1 MLPSWI
7 TGMLM
12 LFALGAAAG
21 FLLQK
26 QGGLA
31 NRLNSGFALLGS
43 LAGVV
48 VAVQALT
55 AGETIDGQLWLL
67 GSVHLG
73 SFYLDTLAALMLLAV
88 TLVGT
93 AVSLYSFAYIKEYE
107 GKGDVTIGVLMNLFL
122 LAMTGMVLA
131 DNALGFLLCYELV
144 TLTSYWLVKTN
155 PAAARQSRL
164 YLVMNHIGMVLVLA
178 AFWLLCQRSGSLEFS
193 VLREHHLAGP
203 LASLVFLL
211 SFCGFG
217 LRAGFVPLHGW
228 LPVAEPVAPSHIS
241 ALMSGVM
248 VKLGLFG
255 ILRVGIDF
263 LGASQLWW
271 GYMVLI
277 FGACSAVLG
286 VLFALAEHDL
296 KRLLAYHTVENIGI
310 ILMGMGI
317 GMIGLAGQQPTLVVL
332 GLLGALY
339 HLLNHAI
346 FKSLLFMG
354 TGSVMFRLHTRDM
367 DKMGGLAKLMPW
379 TALAFL
385 IGAMAI
391 SALPPLNGFV
401 SEWFIYQSL
410 ITMTRLG
417 TSIVAPLAVVMLAV
431 TGAMAVMCFVKV
443 YGICFSGAPRS
454 EKASQAREVPGAMVA
469 GTLLLAAVCLVLGL
483 GAPWIAPLVNGYG
496 QALVAAHL
504 ASSVTSTVAT
514 GATLIPLDSSQAILS
529 PPVIAITLFG
539 LFLIPLLILALFK
552 GPKPGRRHA
561 GTPWACGY
569 AYEERMSL
577 TSGGVTHTLRRLC
590 APLYRKQPSLD
601 LASALTG
608 VSEAPSRTS
617 LVLHALVLV
626 LFILMAVG
634 V

>member
-1 MLPSWI
+1 MLSPLVMA
-7 TGMLM
+7 TLL
-12 LFALGAAAG
+12 LFLLGAAAG
-21 FLLQK
+21 LLLQK
-26 QGGLA
+26 QPWLA

-43 LAGVV
+43 LVGVV
-48 VAVQALT
+48 AAIKALT
-55 AGETIDGQLWLL
+55 QDAPIDGQIWLL
-67 GSVHLG
+67 GSVHL
-73 SFYLDTLAALMLLAV
+73 DMLAALMLLV
-88 TLVGT
+88 ITLVGL
-93 AVSLYSFAYIKEYE
+93 AVSLYSFAYIREYQ
-107 GKGDVTIGVLMNLFL
+107 GKGDVAIGALMNLFL
-122 LAMTGMVLA
+122 FAMVGMVLA

-144 TLTSYWLVKTN
+144 TLTTYWLVKTN
-155 PAAARQSRL
+155 PDAAKQSRL
-164 YLVMNHIGMVLVLA
+164 YLVMNHIGMALVLV
-178 AFWLLCQRSGSLEFS
+178 AFWLLCRDSGSLEFAA
-193 VLREHHLAGP
+193 LREHHLAGA

-255 ILRVGIDF
+255 ILRVSIDF

-317 GMIGLAGQQPTLVVL
+317 GMIGIANQQPALVVL

-401 SEWFIYQSL
+401 SEWFIYQALLS
-410 ITMTRLG
+410 MTKLG
-417 TSIVAPLAVVMLAV
+417 TSVVAPLAVVMLAV

-443 YGICFSGAPRS
+443 YGICFCGAPRS
-454 EKASQAREVPGAMVA
+454 EKASQAREVPNAMVA

-483 GAPWIAPLVNGYG
+483 GAPWIAPFVSGYG
-496 QALVAAHL
+496 QALVSTHL
-504 ASSVTSTVAT
+504 MGQMSVAT
-514 GATLIPLDSSQAILS
+514 GATLLPLDSSQAILS
-529 PPVIAITLFG
+529 PPVIAITLLG
-539 LFLIPLLILALFK
+539 LFLIPLLVVAIFK
-552 GPKPGRRHA
+552 GPKLGRRHA

-577 TSGGVTHTLRRLC
+577 TSGGVTHTLRQLC
-590 APLYRKQPSLD
+590 APLYRKQPQLD
-601 LASALTG
+601 LASALHG
-608 VSEAPSRTS
+608 VSDTS
-617 LVLHALVLV
+617 SSTGWLLHGVVLA

>member
-1 MLPSWI
+1 MLSPLVMG
-7 TGMLM
+7 TLV
-12 LFALGAAAG
+12 LFLLGAAAG
-21 FLLQK
+21 LLLQK
-26 QGGLA
+26 QPWLA

-48 VAVQALT
+48 AAIKAL
-55 AGETIDGQLWLL
+55 AQGAPIDGQLWLL
-67 GSVHLG
+67 GSVHL
-73 SFYLDTLAALMLLAV
+73 DMLAALMLLV
-88 TLVGT
+88 ITLVGV
-93 AVSLYSFAYIKEYE
+93 AVSLYSFAYIREYQ

-122 LAMTGMVLA
+122 FAMVGMVLA

-155 PAAARQSRL
+155 PDAAKQSRL
-164 YLVMNHIGMVLVLA
+164 YLVMNHIGMALVLI
-178 AFWLLCQRSGSLEFS
+178 AFWLLCRESGSLEFAA
-193 VLREHHLAGP
+193 LREHHLGGA

-255 ILRVGIDF
+255 ILRVSIDF

-317 GMIGLAGQQPTLVVL
+317 GMIGIANQQPTLVVL

-401 SEWFIYQSL
+401 SEWFIYQALLS
-410 ITMTRLG
+410 MTKLG
-417 TSIVAPLAVVMLAV
+417 TSVVAPLAVVMLAV

-443 YGICFSGAPRS
+443 YGICFCGAPRS
-454 EKASQAREVPGAMVA
+454 EKASQAREVPNAMVA

-483 GAPWIAPLVNGYG
+483 GAPWIAPHIASYG
-496 QALVAAHL
+496 QALV
-504 ASSVTSTVAT
+504 STQLDSQMSVAT
-514 GATLIPLDSSQAILS
+514 GATLLPLDSSQAILS

-539 LFLIPLLILALFK
+539 LFLIPLLVVAIFK
-552 GPKPGRRHA
+552 GPKLGRRHA

-577 TSGGVTHTLRRLC
+577 TSGGVTHTLRQLC
-590 APLYRKQPSLD
+590 APLYRKQPQLD
-601 LASALTG
+601 LATALHG
-608 VSEAPSRTS
+608 VSYAPGNTGWI
-617 LVLHALVLV
+617 LHGVVLA

>member
-1 MLPSWI
+1 MLPPLLLGS
-7 TGMLM
+7 LL
-12 LFALGAAAG
+12 LFLFGALLGAAAG
-21 FLLQK
+21 RLLNNAS
-26 QGGLA
+26 LA

-48 VAVQALT
+48 ASVNAL
-55 AGETIDGQLWLL
+55 AQGAPIDGQLWLL
-67 GSVHLG
+67 GSVHL
-73 SFYLDTLAALMLLAV
+73 DMLAALMLLV
-88 TLVGT
+88 ITLVGV
-93 AVSLYSFAYIKEYE
+93 AVSLYSFAYIEEYQ
-107 GKGDVTIGVLMNLFL
+107 GKGDVSIGVLMNLFIF
-122 LAMTGMVLA
+122 AMVGMVLA

-144 TLTSYWLVKTN
+144 TLTSYWLVKIN
-155 PAAARQSRL
+155 PQAAKQSRL
-164 YLVMNHIGMVLVLA
+164 YLLMNHIGMALVLI
-178 AFWLLCQRSGSLEFS
+178 AFWLLCRESGSLEFS
-193 VLREHHLAGP
+193 MLREHHLAGT

-255 ILRVGIDF
+255 ILRVAIDF

-317 GMIGLAGQQPTLVVL
+317 GMIGLANQQSALVVL

-401 SEWFIYQSL
+401 SEWFIYQALLS
-410 ITMTRLG
+410 MTKLG

-443 YGICFSGAPRS
+443 YGICFCGAPRS

-469 GTLLLAAVCLVLGL
+469 GTLLLAATCLVLGL
-483 GAPWIAPLVNGYG
+483 GAPWIAPHIASYG
-496 QALVAAHL
+496 QSLVESQL
-504 ASSVTSTVAT
+504 SVAT
-514 GATLIPLDSSQAILS
+514 GATLLAQGSSQAILS
-529 PPVIAITLFG
+529 PPVIALTLLG

-552 GPKPGRRHA
+552 GPKLGRRHA
-561 GTPWACGY
+561 GIPWACGY

-577 TSGGVTHTLRRLC
+577 NSGGVTHTLRQLC
-590 APLYRKQPSLD
+590 APLYRKQSRLD
-601 LASALTG
+601 LATPLLG
-608 VSEAPSRTS
+608 VSESPSAAGWLLHG
-617 LVLHALVLV
+617 LVLT

-634 V
+634 VQ

>member
-1 MLPSWI
+1 MLSPLVMG
-7 TGMLM
+7 TLV
-12 LFALGAAAG
+12 LFLLGAVAG
-21 FLLQK
+21 LLLQTYAS
-26 QGGLA
+26 LA

-48 VAVQALT
+48 AAIKAL
-55 AGETIDGQLWLL
+55 AQDAPIDGQLWLL
-67 GSVHLG
+67 GSVHLDML
-73 SFYLDTLAALMLLAV
+73 SALMLLV
-88 TLVGT
+88 ITLVGV
-93 AVSLYSFAYIKEYE
+93 AVSLYSFAYIREYQ
-107 GKGDVTIGVLMNLFL
+107 GKGDVAIGVLMNLFL
-122 LAMTGMVLA
+122 FAMVGMVLA

-144 TLTSYWLVKTN
+144 TLTTYWLVKTN
-155 PAAARQSRL
+155 PEAAKQSRL
-164 YLVMNHIGMVLVLA
+164 YLVMNHIGMALVLV
-178 AFWLLCQRSGSLEFS
+178 AFWLLCRESGSLEFAA
-193 VLREHHLAGP
+193 LREHHLAGG

-255 ILRVGIDF
+255 ILRVSIDF

-317 GMIGLAGQQPTLVVL
+317 GMTGIANQQPALVVL

-401 SEWFIYQSL
+401 SEWFIYQALLS
-410 ITMTRLG
+410 MTRLG
-417 TSIVAPLAVVMLAV
+417 TSVVAPLAVVMLAV

-443 YGICFSGAPRS
+443 YGICFCGAPRS
-454 EKASQAREVPGAMVA
+454 EKASQAREVPHAMVA
-469 GTLLLAAVCLVLGL
+469 GTLLLAAACLVLGL
-483 GAPWIAPLVNGYG
+483 GAPWIAPFVSGYG
-496 QALVAAHL
+496 QALVSAH
-504 ASSVTSTVAT
+504 VTGQMSVAT
-514 GATLIPLDSSQAILS
+514 GATLLPLDSSQAILS

-539 LFLIPLLILALFK
+539 LFLIPLLVVALFK
-552 GPKPGRRHA
+552 GPKLGRRHA

-577 TSGGVTHTLRRLC
+577 TSGGVTHTLRQLC
-590 APLYRKQPSLD
+590 APLYRKQPLLD
-601 LASALTG
+601 LATALHG
-608 VSEAPSRTS
+608 VSASS
-617 LVLHALVLV
+617 SAAGWLLHGLVLAF
-626 LFILMAVG
+626 FILMAVG

>member
-1 MLPSWI
+1 MLSPLVMG
-7 TGMLM
+7 TLV
-12 LFALGAAAG
+12 LFLIGAAAG
-21 FLLQK
+21 LLLQK
-26 QGGLA
+26 MPALA

-43 LAGVV
+43 LAG
-48 VAVQALT
+48 ATAAIQILT
-55 AGETIDGQLWLL
+55 HGATLDGHLWLL
-67 GSVHLG
+67 GSVHL
-73 SFYLDTLAALMLLAV
+73 DMLAALMLLV
-88 TLVGT
+88 ITLVGI
-93 AVSLYSFAYIKEYE
+93 AVALYSCAYIKEYQ
-107 GKGDVTIGVLMNLFL
+107 GKGDVTIGVLMNLFMF
-122 LAMTGMVLA
+122 AMVGMVLA

-144 TLTSYWLVKTN
+144 TLTTYWLVKTN
-155 PAAARQSRL
+155 PDAAKQSRL
-164 YLVMNHIGMVLVLA
+164 YLVMNHIGMALVLI
-178 AFWLLCQRSGSLEFS
+178 AFWLLCRESGSLEFAT
-193 VLREHHLAGP
+193 LRDHHLAGGV
-203 LASLVFLL
+203 ASVVFLL

-255 ILRVGIDF
+255 ILRVSIDF
-263 LGASQLWW
+263 LGASELWW

-317 GMIGLAGQQPTLVVL
+317 GMIGIANQQPTLVVL

-401 SEWFIYQSL
+401 SEWFIYQALLS
-410 ITMTRLG
+410 MTQLG
-417 TSIVAPLAVVMLAV
+417 TSVVAPLSVVMLAV

-443 YGICFSGAPRS
+443 YGICFCGAPRS
-454 EKASQAREVPGAMVA
+454 EKASQASEVPHAMVA

-483 GAPWIAPLVNGYG
+483 GAPWIAPIISGYG
-496 QALVAAHL
+496 QDLVATHM
-504 ASSVTSTVAT
+504 SVAR
-514 GATLIPLDSSQAILS
+514 GATLMPLNSHQAILS
-529 PPVIAITLFG
+529 PPVIAITLLG
-539 LFLIPLLILALFK
+539 LFLIPLLILAVFK
-552 GPKPGRRHA
+552 GPKLRRRHA

-577 TSGGVTHTLRRLC
+577 TSGGVTHTLRQIC
-590 APLYRKQPSLD
+590 APLYRMQPKLD
-601 LASALTG
+601 LASALHG
-608 VSEAPSRTS
+608 ISSAPSVTGW
-617 LVLHALVLV
+617 LLNGVVLA

>member
-1 MLPSWI
+1 MLPPLLLGS
-7 TGMLM
+7 LL
-12 LFALGAAAG
+12 LFLFGALLGAAAG
-21 FLLQK
+21 RLLNNAS
-26 QGGLA
+26 LA

-48 VAVQALT
+48 ASVNAL
-55 AGETIDGQLWLL
+55 AQGAPIDGQLWLL
-67 GSVHLG
+67 GSVHL
-73 SFYLDTLAALMLLAV
+73 DMLAALMLLV
-88 TLVGT
+88 ITLVGV
-93 AVSLYSFAYIKEYE
+93 AVSLYSFAYIEEYQ
-107 GKGDVTIGVLMNLFL
+107 GKGDVSIGVLMNLFIF
-122 LAMTGMVLA
+122 AMVGMVVV

-144 TLTSYWLVKTN
+144 TLTSYWLVKIN
-155 PAAARQSRL
+155 PQAAKQSRL
-164 YLVMNHIGMVLVLA
+164 YLLMNHIGMALVLI
-178 AFWLLCQRSGSLEFS
+178 AFWLLCRENGSLEFS
-193 VLREHHLAGP
+193 MLREHHLAGT

-255 ILRVGIDF
+255 ILRVAIDF

-317 GMIGLAGQQPTLVVL
+317 GMIGLANQQSALVVL

-401 SEWFIYQSL
+401 SEWFIYQALLS
-410 ITMTRLG
+410 MTKLG

-443 YGICFSGAPRS
+443 YGICFCGAPRS

-469 GTLLLAAVCLVLGL
+469 GTLLLAATCLVLGL
-483 GAPWIAPLVNGYG
+483 GAPWIAPHIASYG
-496 QALVAAHL
+496 QSLVESQL
-504 ASSVTSTVAT
+504 SVAT
-514 GATLIPLDSSQAILS
+514 GATLLAQGSSQAILS
-529 PPVIAITLFG
+529 PPVIALTLLG
-539 LFLIPLLILALFK
+539 LFLIPLLLLALFK
-552 GPKPGRRHA
+552 GPKLGRRHA
-561 GTPWACGY
+561 GIPWACGY

-577 TSGGVTHTLRRLC
+577 NSGGVTHTLRQLC
-590 APLYRKQPSLD
+590 APLYRKQSRLD
-601 LASALTG
+601 LATPLLGGSESPSAAGWLLHG
-608 VSEAPSRTS
+608 
-617 LVLHALVLV
+617 LVLA

-634 V
+634 VQ

>member
-1 MLPSWI
+1 MLSPLVMG
-7 TGMLM
+7 TLL
-12 LFALGAAAG
+12 LFLLGAAAG
-21 FLLQK
+21 LLLQK
-26 QGGLA
+26 QPWLA

-43 LAGVV
+43 LVGVV
-48 VAVQALT
+48 AAIKAL
-55 AGETIDGQLWLL
+55 AQGAPIDGQIWLL
-67 GSVHLG
+67 GSVHL
-73 SFYLDTLAALMLLAV
+73 DMLAALMLLV
-88 TLVGT
+88 ITLVGL
-93 AVSLYSFAYIKEYE
+93 AVSLYSFAYIREYQ
-107 GKGDVTIGVLMNLFL
+107 GKGDVAIGVLMNLFL
-122 LAMTGMVLA
+122 FAMVGMVLA

-144 TLTSYWLVKTN
+144 TLTTYWLVKTN
-155 PAAARQSRL
+155 PDAAKQSRL
-164 YLVMNHIGMVLVLA
+164 YLVMNHIGMALVLI
-178 AFWLLCQRSGSLEFS
+178 AFWLLCRESGSLEFA
-193 VLREHHLAGP
+193 VLREHHLAGA

-255 ILRVGIDF
+255 ILRVSIDF

-317 GMIGLAGQQPTLVVL
+317 GMIGIANQQPALVVL

-401 SEWFIYQSL
+401 SEWFIYQALLS
-410 ITMTRLG
+410 MTKLG
-417 TSIVAPLAVVMLAV
+417 TSVVAPLAVVMLAV

-443 YGICFSGAPRS
+443 YGICFCGAPRS
-454 EKASQAREVPGAMVA
+454 EKASQAREVPNAMVA

-483 GAPWIAPLVNGYG
+483 GAPWIAPFVSGYG
-496 QALVAAHL
+496 QALVSTHL
-504 ASSVTSTVAT
+504 MGQISVAT
-514 GATLIPLDSSQAILS
+514 GATLLPLDSSQAILS
-529 PPVIAITLFG
+529 PPVIAITLLG
-539 LFLIPLLILALFK
+539 LFLIPLLVVAIFK
-552 GPKPGRRHA
+552 GTKLGRRHA

-577 TSGGVTHTLRRLC
+577 TSGGVTHTLRQLC
-590 APLYRKQPSLD
+590 APLYRKQPQLD
-601 LASALTG
+601 LASALHG
-608 VSEAPSRTS
+608 VSDTS
-617 LVLHALVLV
+617 GSTGWLLHGIVLA

>member
-1 MLPSWI
+1 MLSPLVMG
-7 TGMLM
+7 TLV
-12 LFALGAAAG
+12 LFLLGAVAG
-21 FLLQK
+21 LLLQTYAS
-26 QGGLA
+26 LA

-48 VAVQALT
+48 AAITAL
-55 AGETIDGQLWLL
+55 AQDAPIDGQLWLL
-67 GSVHLG
+67 GSVHL
-73 SFYLDTLAALMLLAV
+73 DMLAALMLLV
-88 TLVGT
+88 ITLVGV
-93 AVSLYSFAYIKEYE
+93 AVSLYSFAYIREYQ
-107 GKGDVTIGVLMNLFL
+107 GKGDVAIGVLMNLFL
-122 LAMTGMVLA
+122 FAMVGMVLA

-144 TLTSYWLVKTN
+144 TLTTYWLVKTN
-155 PAAARQSRL
+155 PEAAKQSRL
-164 YLVMNHIGMVLVLA
+164 YLVMNHIGMALVLV
-178 AFWLLCQRSGSLEFS
+178 AFWLLCRESGSLEFAA
-193 VLREHHLAGP
+193 LREHHLAGT

-255 ILRVGIDF
+255 ILRVSIDF

-317 GMIGLAGQQPTLVVL
+317 GMIGIANQQPVQVVL

-401 SEWFIYQSL
+401 SEWFIYQALLS
-410 ITMTRLG
+410 MTRLG
-417 TSIVAPLAVVMLAV
+417 TSVVAPLAVVMLAV

-443 YGICFSGAPRS
+443 YGICFCGAPRS
-454 EKASQAREVPGAMVA
+454 EKASQAREVPHAMVA
-469 GTLLLAAVCLVLGL
+469 GTLLLAAACLGLGL
-483 GAPWIAPLVNGYG
+483 GAPWIAPFVSGYG
-496 QALVAAHL
+496 QALVSAH
-504 ASSVTSTVAT
+504 VTGQMSVAT
-514 GATLIPLDSSQAILS
+514 GATLLPLDSSQAILS

-539 LFLIPLLILALFK
+539 LFLIPLLVVALFK
-552 GPKPGRRHA
+552 GPKLGRRHA
-561 GTPWACGY
+561 GTPWACG
-569 AYEERMSL
+569 
-577 TSGGVTHTLRRLC
+577 
-590 APLYRKQPSLD
+590 
-601 LASALTG
+601 
-608 VSEAPSRTS
+608 
-617 LVLHALVLV
+617 
-626 LFILMAVG
+626 
-634 V
+634 

>member
-1 MLPSWI
+1 MLSPLVMG
-7 TGMLM
+7 TLV
-12 LFALGAAAG
+12 LFLLGAAAG
-21 FLLQK
+21 LLLQK
-26 QGGLA
+26 QPWLA
-31 NRLNSGFALLGS
+31 NHLNSGFALLGS

-48 VAVQALT
+48 AAIKAL
-55 AGETIDGQLWLL
+55 AQGAPIDGQLWLL
-67 GSVHLG
+67 GSVHL
-73 SFYLDTLAALMLLAV
+73 DMLAALMLLV
-88 TLVGT
+88 ITLVGV
-93 AVSLYSFAYIKEYE
+93 AVSLYSFAYIREYQ
-107 GKGDVTIGVLMNLFL
+107 GKGDVAIGVLMNLFL
-122 LAMTGMVLA
+122 FAMVGMVLA

-144 TLTSYWLVKTN
+144 TLTTYWLVKTN
-155 PAAARQSRL
+155 PDAAKQSRL
-164 YLVMNHIGMVLVLA
+164 YLVMNHIGMALVLI
-178 AFWLLCQRSGSLEFS
+178 AFWLLCRESGSLEFAA
-193 VLREHHLAGP
+193 LREHHLAGG

-255 ILRVGIDF
+255 ILRVSIDF

-317 GMIGLAGQQPTLVVL
+317 GMIGLANQQAALVVL

-401 SEWFIYQSL
+401 SEWFIYQALLS
-410 ITMTRLG
+410 MTKLG
-417 TSIVAPLAVVMLAV
+417 TSVVAPLAVVMLAV

-443 YGICFSGAPRS
+443 YGICFCGAPRS
-454 EKASQAREVPGAMVA
+454 EKASQAREVPNAMVA

-483 GAPWIAPLVNGYG
+483 GAPWIAPHIASYG
-496 QALVAAHL
+496 QALV
-504 ASSVTSTVAT
+504 STQLDSQISVAT
-514 GATLIPLDSSQAILS
+514 GATLLPLDSSQAILS
-529 PPVIAITLFG
+529 PPVIAITLLG
-539 LFLIPLLILALFK
+539 LFLIPLLVVAIFK
-552 GPKPGRRHA
+552 GPKLGRRHA

-577 TSGGVTHTLRRLC
+577 TSGGVTHTLRQLC
-590 APLYRKQPSLD
+590 APLYRKQPQLD
-601 LASALTG
+601 LATALHG
-608 VSEAPSRTS
+608 VSDAPGTTGWI
-617 LVLHALVLV
+617 LHGVVLA
-626 LFILMAVG
+626 LFILMALG

>member
-1 MLPSWI
+1 MLSPLVMA
-7 TGMLM
+7 TLL
-12 LFALGAAAG
+12 LFLLGAAAG
-21 FLLQK
+21 LLLQK
-26 QGGLA
+26 QPWLA

-43 LAGVV
+43 LVGVV
-48 VAVQALT
+48 AAIKAL
-55 AGETIDGQLWLL
+55 AQDAPIDGQIWLL
-67 GSVHLG
+67 GSVHLDML
-73 SFYLDTLAALMLLAV
+73 SALMLLV
-88 TLVGT
+88 ITLVGL
-93 AVSLYSFAYIKEYE
+93 AVSLYSFAYIREYQ
-107 GKGDVTIGVLMNLFL
+107 GKGDVAIGVLMNLFL
-122 LAMTGMVLA
+122 FAMVGMVLA

-144 TLTSYWLVKTN
+144 TLTTYWLVKTN
-155 PAAARQSRL
+155 PDAAKQSRL
-164 YLVMNHIGMVLVLA
+164 YLVMNHIGMALVLV
-178 AFWLLCQRSGSLEFS
+178 AFWLLCRDSGSLEFAA
-193 VLREHHLAGP
+193 LREHHLAGG

-228 LPVAEPVAPSHIS
+228 LPLAEPVAPSHIS

-255 ILRVGIDF
+255 ILRVSIDF

-317 GMIGLAGQQPTLVVL
+317 GMIGIANQQAALVVL

-401 SEWFIYQSL
+401 SEWFIYQALLS
-410 ITMTRLG
+410 MTKLG
-417 TSIVAPLAVVMLAV
+417 TSVVAPLAVVMLAV

-443 YGICFSGAPRS
+443 YGICFCGAPRS
-454 EKASQAREVPGAMVA
+454 EKASQAREVPNAMVA

-483 GAPWIAPLVNGYG
+483 GAPWIAPFVSGYG
-496 QALVAAHL
+496 QALVSSHL
-504 ASSVTSTVAT
+504 MGQMSVAT
-514 GATLIPLDSSQAILS
+514 GATLLPLDSSQAILS
-529 PPVIAITLFG
+529 PPVIAITLLG
-539 LFLIPLLILALFK
+539 LFLIPLLVVAIFK
-552 GPKPGRRHA
+552 GPKLGRRHA

-577 TSGGVTHTLRRLC
+577 TSGGVTHTLRQLC
-590 APLYRKQPSLD
+590 APLYRKQPQLD
-601 LASALTG
+601 LATALHG
-608 VSEAPSRTS
+608 VSASPSAAGW
-617 LVLHALVLV
+617 LLHGLVLV

>member
-1 MLPSWI
+1 MGTLV
-7 TGMLM
+7 
-12 LFALGAAAG
+12 LFLLGAVAG
-21 FLLQK
+21 LLLQTYAS
-26 QGGLA
+26 LA

-48 VAVQALT
+48 AAIKAL
-55 AGETIDGQLWLL
+55 AQDAPIDGQLWLL
-67 GSVHLG
+67 GSVHLDML
-73 SFYLDTLAALMLLAV
+73 SALMLLV
-88 TLVGT
+88 ITLVGV
-93 AVSLYSFAYIKEYE
+93 AVSLYSFAYIREYQ
-107 GKGDVTIGVLMNLFL
+107 GKGDVAIGVLMNLFL
-122 LAMTGMVLA
+122 FAMVGMVLA

-144 TLTSYWLVKTN
+144 TLTTYWLVKTN
-155 PAAARQSRL
+155 PEAAKQSRL
-164 YLVMNHIGMVLVLA
+164 YLVMNHIGMALVLV
-178 AFWLLCQRSGSLEFS
+178 AFWLLCRESGSLEFAA
-193 VLREHHLAGP
+193 LREHHLAGG

-255 ILRVGIDF
+255 ILRVSIDF

-317 GMIGLAGQQPTLVVL
+317 GMIGIANQQPVLVVL

-401 SEWFIYQSL
+401 SEWFIYQALLS
-410 ITMTRLG
+410 MTRLG
-417 TSIVAPLAVVMLAV
+417 TSVVAPLAVVMLAV

-443 YGICFSGAPRS
+443 YGICFCGAPRS
-454 EKASQAREVPGAMVA
+454 EKASHAREVPHAMVA
-469 GTLLLAAVCLVLGL
+469 STLLLAAACLVLGL
-483 GAPWIAPLVNGYG
+483 GAPWIAPFVSGYG
-496 QALVAAHL
+496 QALVSAH
-504 ASSVTSTVAT
+504 VTVQMSVAT
-514 GATLIPLDSSQAILS
+514 GATLLPLDSSQAILS

-539 LFLIPLLILALFK
+539 LFLIPLLVVALFK
-552 GPKPGRRHA
+552 GPKLGRRHA

-577 TSGGVTHTLRRLC
+577 TSGGVTHTLRQLC
-590 APLYRKQPSLD
+590 APLYRKQPLLD
-601 LASALTG
+601 LATALHG
-608 VSEAPSRTS
+608 VSASS
-617 LVLHALVLV
+617 SAAGWLLHGLVLAF
-626 LFILMAVG
+626 FILMAVG

>member
-1 MLPSWI
+1 MLPPLLLG
-7 TGMLM
+7 TLLLLLAGAL
-12 LFALGAAAG
+12 LGAAAG
-21 FLLQK
+21 WLLNSAA
-26 QGGLA
+26 LA

-43 LAGVV
+43 LCGVMVAGQTL
-48 VAVQALT
+48 ARGT
-55 AGETIDGQLWLL
+55 PIDGALWLL
-67 GSVHLG
+67 GSVHL
-73 SFYLDTLAALMLLAV
+73 DMLAALMLLV
-88 TLVGT
+88 ITLVGV
-93 AVSLYSFAYIKEYE
+93 AVALYSFAYIKEYQ
-107 GKGDVTIGVLMNLFL
+107 GKGDVSIGVLMNLFL
-122 LAMTGMVLA
+122 FAMVAMVLC
-131 DNALGFLLCYELV
+131 DNALGFLLSYELV

-155 PAAARQSRL
+155 PDAAKQSRL
-164 YLVMNHIGMVLVLA
+164 YLVMNHIGMALVLV
-178 AFWLLCQRSGSLEFS
+178 AFWLLCQSSGSLEFS
-193 VLREHHLAGP
+193 VLREHHLGGA

-255 ILRVGIDF
+255 ILRVTIDF

-317 GMIGLAGQQPTLVVL
+317 GMIGLANQQPTLVVL

-401 SEWFIYQSL
+401 SEWFIYQALLS
-410 ITMTRLG
+410 MTKLG
-417 TSIVAPLAVVMLAV
+417 TSVVAPLAVVMLAV

-443 YGICFSGAPRS
+443 YGICFCGAPRS
-454 EKASQAREVPGAMVA
+454 EKASQAREVPSTMVA

-496 QALVAAHL
+496 QALIAEQVA
-504 ASSVTSTVAT
+504 SQVAT
-514 GATLIPLDSSQAILS
+514 GATLLPLDSAQAILS
-529 PPVIAITLFG
+529 PPVIALTLLG
-539 LFLIPLLILALFK
+539 LLLVPLLILALFK
-552 GPKPGRRHA
+552 GPKLGRRHA

-577 TSGGVTHTLRRLC
+577 TSGGVTHTLRQIC
-590 APLYRKQPSLD
+590 APLYRQRPRLD
-601 LASALTG
+601 LASSLQG
-608 VSEAPSRTS
+608 VSAAPSPAGW
-617 LVLHALVLV
+617 LLHGLVLV

-634 V
+634 VQ

>member
-1 MLPSWI
+1 MLSPLVMG
-7 TGMLM
+7 TLL
-12 LFALGAAAG
+12 LFLLGAAAG
-21 FLLQK
+21 LLLQK
-26 QGGLA
+26 QPWLA

-43 LAGVV
+43 LVGVV
-48 VAVQALT
+48 AAIKAL
-55 AGETIDGQLWLL
+55 AQDAPIDGQIWLL
-67 GSVHLG
+67 GSVHL
-73 SFYLDTLAALMLLAV
+73 DMLAALMLLV
-88 TLVGT
+88 ITLVGV
-93 AVSLYSFAYIKEYE
+93 AVSLYSFAYIREYQ
-107 GKGDVTIGVLMNLFL
+107 GKGDVAIGVLMNLFL
-122 LAMTGMVLA
+122 FAMVGMVLA

-144 TLTSYWLVKTN
+144 TLTTYWLVKTN
-155 PAAARQSRL
+155 PDAAKQSRL
-164 YLVMNHIGMVLVLA
+164 YLVMNHIGMALVLV
-178 AFWLLCQRSGSLEFS
+178 AFWLLCRDSGSLEFAA
-193 VLREHHLAGP
+193 LREHHLAGG

-255 ILRVGIDF
+255 ILRVSIDF
-263 LGASQLWW
+263 LSASQLWW

-317 GMIGLAGQQPTLVVL
+317 GMIGIANQQPALVVL

-401 SEWFIYQSL
+401 SEWFIYQALLS
-410 ITMTRLG
+410 MTRLG
-417 TSIVAPLAVVMLAV
+417 TSVVAPLAVVMLAV

-443 YGICFSGAPRS
+443 YGICFCGAPRS
-454 EKASQAREVPGAMVA
+454 EKASQAREVPNAMVA
-469 GTLLLAAVCLVLGL
+469 GTLLLAAACLVLGL
-483 GAPWIAPLVNGYG
+483 GAPWIAPFVSGYG
-496 QALVAAHL
+496 QALVSAH
-504 ASSVTSTVAT
+504 VTGQMSVAT
-514 GATLIPLDSSQAILS
+514 GATLLPLDSSQAILS

-539 LFLIPLLILALFK
+539 LFLIPLLVVALFK
-552 GPKPGRRHA
+552 GPKLGRRHA

-577 TSGGVTHTLRRLC
+577 TSGGVTHTLRQLC
-590 APLYRKQPSLD
+590 APLYRKQPQLD
-601 LASALTG
+601 LATALHG
-608 VSEAPSRTS
+608 VSASS
-617 LVLHALVLV
+617 SAAGWLLHGLVLAF
-626 LFILMAVG
+626 FILMAVG

>member
-1 MLPSWI
+1 MLSPLVMG
-7 TGMLM
+7 TLL
-12 LFALGAAAG
+12 LFLLGAAAG
-21 FLLQK
+21 LLLQK
-26 QGGLA
+26 LPALA

-43 LAGVV
+43 LVGVV
-48 VAVQALT
+48 AAIKAL
-55 AGETIDGQLWLL
+55 AQDAPIDGQIWLL

-73 SFYLDTLAALMLLAV
+73 SFYLDTLAALMLLV
-88 TLVGT
+88 ITLVGL
-93 AVSLYSFAYIKEYE
+93 AVSLYSFAYIREYQ
-107 GKGDVTIGVLMNLFL
+107 GKGDVAIGVLMNLFL
-122 LAMTGMVLA
+122 FAMVGMVLA

-144 TLTSYWLVKTN
+144 TLTTYWLVKTN
-155 PAAARQSRL
+155 PDAAKQSRL
-164 YLVMNHIGMVLVLA
+164 YLVMNHIGMALVLV
-178 AFWLLCQRSGSLEFS
+178 AFWLLCRDSGSLEFAA
-193 VLREHHLAGP
+193 LREHHLAGG

-255 ILRVGIDF
+255 ILRVSIDF

-317 GMIGLAGQQPTLVVL
+317 GMIGIANQQPALVVL

-401 SEWFIYQSL
+401 SEWFIYQALLS
-410 ITMTRLG
+410 MTKLG
-417 TSIVAPLAVVMLAV
+417 TSVVAPLAVVMLAV

-443 YGICFSGAPRS
+443 YGICFCGAPRS
-454 EKASQAREVPGAMVA
+454 EKASQASEVPNAMVA

-483 GAPWIAPLVNGYG
+483 GAPWIAPFVSGYG
-496 QALVAAHL
+496 QALVSSHL
-504 ASSVTSTVAT
+504 MGQMSVAT
-514 GATLIPLDSSQAILS
+514 GATLQPLDSSQAILS
-529 PPVIAITLFG
+529 PPVIAITLLG
-539 LFLIPLLILALFK
+539 LFLIPLLVVAIFK
-552 GPKPGRRHA
+552 GPKLGRRHA

-577 TSGGVTHTLRRLC
+577 TSGGVTHTLRQLC
-590 APLYRKQPSLD
+590 APLYRKQPQLD
-601 LASALTG
+601 LASALHG
-608 VSEAPSRTS
+608 VSDTS
-617 LVLHALVLV
+617 GTTGWLLHGLVLA

>member
-1 MLPSWI
+1 MLPPLLLG
-7 TGMLM
+7 TLLLLLAGAL
-12 LFALGAAAG
+12 LGAAAG
-21 FLLQK
+21 WLLNSAA
-26 QGGLA
+26 LA

-43 LAGVV
+43 LCGVMVAGQTL
-48 VAVQALT
+48 ARGT
-55 AGETIDGQLWLL
+55 PIDGALWLL
-67 GSVHLG
+67 GSVHL
-73 SFYLDTLAALMLLAV
+73 DMLAALMLLV
-88 TLVGT
+88 ITLVGV
-93 AVSLYSFAYIKEYE
+93 AVALYSFAYIKEYQ
-107 GKGDVTIGVLMNLFL
+107 GKGDVSIGVLMNLFL
-122 LAMTGMVLA
+122 FAMVAMVLC
-131 DNALGFLLCYELV
+131 DNALGFLLSYELV

-155 PAAARQSRL
+155 PDAAKQSRL
-164 YLVMNHIGMVLVLA
+164 YLVMNHIGMALVLV
-178 AFWLLCQRSGSLEFS
+178 AFWLLCQGSGSLEFS
-193 VLREHHLAGP
+193 VLREHHLGGA

-255 ILRVGIDF
+255 ILRVAIDF

-317 GMIGLAGQQPTLVVL
+317 GMIGLANQQPTLVVL

-354 TGSVMFRLHTRDM
+354 TGSVMFRLHSRDM

-401 SEWFIYQSL
+401 SEWFIYQALLS
-410 ITMTRLG
+410 MTKLG
-417 TSIVAPLAVVMLAV
+417 TSVVAPLAVVMLAV

-443 YGICFSGAPRS
+443 YGICFCGAPRS
-454 EKASQAREVPGAMVA
+454 EKASQAREVPSTMVA

-496 QALVAAHL
+496 QALIAEQVA
-504 ASSVTSTVAT
+504 SQVAT
-514 GATLIPLDSSQAILS
+514 GATLLPLDSAQAILS
-529 PPVIAITLFG
+529 PPVIALTLLG
-539 LFLIPLLILALFK
+539 LLLVPLLILALFK
-552 GPKPGRRHA
+552 GPKLGRRHA

-577 TSGGVTHTLRRLC
+577 TSGGVTHTLRQIC
-590 APLYRKQPSLD
+590 APLYRQRPRLD
-601 LASALTG
+601 LASSLQG
-608 VSEAPSRTS
+608 VSAAPSPAGW
-617 LVLHALVLV
+617 LLHGLVLV

-634 V
+634 VQ